1 MENPRIYVASLSD
14 YNNGRLEGKW
24 FDFDD
29 YSDASEL
36 MDAIT
41 DMLDEITKKYNDG
54 EEREEWA
61 VHDYEYI
68 PSTLATEYMGER
80 DFQTIYDIIEASEEH
95 GIPTEVLMER
105 VGDTGS
111 DDYGNIAESL
121 MFVVDGNDESD
132 IVYEMEEQ
140 LGELGF
146 DFWQNHIYIDDVTQ
160 RVMYGEDLQRYR
172 EDIQYENPDMDEDEV
187 ERLAEQQA
195 NDEENRRNDDLIGY
209 LEEMEYTD
217 IPTWVSKDYESAWK
231 NEESYNYDIINYDGK
246 MYVFS
251 INYSQGGNVKYEG
264 GGMINGKYLD
274 SLSETSKN
282 KILQNIANHYG
293 ISLSEAEEEVRD
305 EDAEMLYE
313 YIANNPTLR
322 MDVYTAIRNK
332 RYDEGG
338 NVPNDSVIA
347 NYYGYKAYNLKD
359 YEMDNLRMAYIRD
372 VLEPHK
378 ENKKLDRINQ
388 ETEVKVRLS
397 DEYDSLLKQY
407 GSADI
412 ISEMADLDERDG
424 RTDAEMKKEWIDY
437 KWRVYPNKY
446 NNGGNV
452 QRLSDEDVARIQ
464 QAIEQSRHKGI
475 YEKFQ
480 ENQISPKEAM
490 QFVKENPEVLKLL
503 VLKKGGKI
511 NSENY
516 DMLRGKIKEVKHHA
530 SELQSIT
537 NRKKEVPAWV
547 LAKSTRAS
555 TDLSDITHYMDSAK
569 FGKGG
574 NVSYKEQQ
582 INEVSSWDNDE
593 IANYLGISISQV
605 AKDRNRYVR
614 EAQSV
619 MMLSSYGNGGGV
631 GNITEKELL
640 DWAKGID
647 DENLLSWCGY
657 SNKGDFEDST
667 DLPYSKKNLVE
678 TNFEDL
684 EYVYN
689 NQNKYGIKY
698 NNGGGITD
706 YDWAN
711 EFRKG
716 KPNKMVVVYRID
728 GNLMISEVEVE
739 ARNET
744 EAYYNTRKQFEA
756 QNPNAKIEKVYTLG
770 DVEAGKF
777 EEGGG
782 VKSIYVHKYNPNI
795 TFEVIELTN
804 KGVKGLQKNPKSLSN
819 KEKKQGIIVSYSDA
833 ELKELFEKKYD
844 DGGGVDGL
852 SDLIKG

>member
-80 DFQTIYDIIEASEEH
+80 DFQTIYDIIKASEEH

-111 DDYGNIAESL
+111 DDYRNIAESL

-140 LGELGF
+140 FGELGF

-160 RVMYGEDLQRYR
+160 RVMYGEDVQRYR
-172 EDIQYENPDMDEDEV
+172 EDIQYDNPDMDEDEV

-231 NEESYNYDIINYDGK
+231 NEESYNYDIISYDGK

-251 INYSQGGNVKYEG
+251 INYSQGGNV
-264 GGMINGKYLD
+264 M
-274 SLSETSKN
+274 
-282 KILQNIANHYG
+282 
-293 ISLSEAEEEVRD
+293 
-305 EDAEMLYE
+305 
-313 YIANNPTLR
+313 
-322 MDVYTAIRNK
+322 
-332 RYDEGG
+332 YD
-338 NVPNDSVIA
+338 
-347 NYYGYKAYNLKD
+347 
-359 YEMDNLRMAYIRD
+359 
-372 VLEPHK
+372 
-378 ENKKLDRINQ
+378 
-388 ETEVKVRLS
+388 
-397 DEYDSLLKQY
+397 
-407 GSADI
+407 
-412 ISEMADLDERDG
+412 
-424 RTDAEMKKEWIDY
+424 
-437 KWRVYPNKY
+437 
-446 NNGGNV
+446 NGGNV

-475 YEKFQ
+475 YEKYQ

-490 QFVKENPEVLKLL
+490 EFVKENPEVLKLL

-619 MMLSSYGNGGGV
+619 LMLSSYGNGG
-631 GNITEKELL
+631 LL
-640 DWAKGID
+640 MK
-647 DENLLSWCGY
+647 
-657 SNKGDFEDST
+657 
-667 DLPYSKKNLVE
+667 
-678 TNFEDL
+678 
-684 EYVYN
+684 
-689 NQNKYGIKY
+689 
-698 NNGGGITD
+698 
-706 YDWAN
+706 
-711 EFRKG
+711 
-716 KPNKMVVVYRID
+716 
-728 GNLMISEVEVE
+728 
-739 ARNET
+739 
-744 EAYYNTRKQFEA
+744 
-756 QNPNAKIEKVYTLG
+756 
-770 DVEAGKF
+770 
-777 EEGGG
+777 
-782 VKSIYVHKYNPNI
+782 
-795 TFEVIELTN
+795 
-804 KGVKGLQKNPKSLSN
+804 
-819 KEKKQGIIVSYSDA
+819 
-833 ELKELFEKKYD
+833 
-844 DGGGVDGL
+844 
-852 SDLIKG
+852 

>member
-36 MDAIT
+36 MGAIT
-41 DMLDEITKKYNDG
+41 EMLDEITKKYNDG

-80 DFQTIYDIIEASEEH
+80 DFQTIYDIIEASEEY

-111 DDYGNIAESL
+111 DDYENIAESL

-132 IVYEMEEQ
+132 IVEEIEEQ

-146 DFWQNHIYIDDVTQ
+146 DFWQNHIYIDDVTK
-160 RVMYGEDLQRYR
+160 RVMYGEDVDRYR
-172 EDIQYENPDMDEDEV
+172 EYIQHDNPEMDENEV
-187 ERLAEQQA
+187 ERLAEEQA
-195 NDEENRRNDDLIGY
+195 DDEESRRNDDLIGY
-209 LEEMEYTD
+209 LEEMGYTD
-217 IPTWVSKDYESAWK
+217 IPRWVSKDYVSAWK
-231 NEESYNYDIINYDGK
+231 NALSYDYDIISYDGK

-338 NVPNDSVIA
+338 NV
-347 NYYGYKAYNLKD
+347 
-359 YEMDNLRMAYIRD
+359 
-372 VLEPHK
+372 
-378 ENKKLDRINQ
+378 
-388 ETEVKVRLS
+388 
-397 DEYDSLLKQY
+397 
-407 GSADI
+407 
-412 ISEMADLDERDG
+412 
-424 RTDAEMKKEWIDY
+424 
-437 KWRVYPNKY
+437 
-446 NNGGNV
+446 

-475 YEKFQ
+475 IEKYQ
-480 ENQISPKEAM
+480 ENSPFSQQNQISPKEAM
-490 QFVKENPEVLKLL
+490 AFVKENPEVLKLL
-503 VLKKGGKI
+503 LLKKGGKI
-511 NSENY
+511 DSENY
-516 DMLRGKIKEVKHHA
+516 QMLRGKIKEVEHHA
-530 SELQSIT
+530 KELKSIT

-547 LAKSTRAS
+547 LSKSTRAS

-569 FGKGG
+569 FDKGG
-574 NVSYKEQQ
+574 NISYKEQQ

-619 MMLSSYGNGGGV
+619 LMLSSYG
-631 GNITEKELL
+631 
-640 DWAKGID
+640 
-647 DENLLSWCGY
+647 
-657 SNKGDFEDST
+657 
-667 DLPYSKKNLVE
+667 
-678 TNFEDL
+678 
-684 EYVYN
+684 
-689 NQNKYGIKY
+689 
-698 NNGGGITD
+698 NGGGITD

-782 VKSIYVHKYNPNI
+782 IND
-795 TFEVIELTN
+795 ELPYPYQMQWEKLLNDFGKDKVMRMFPSGANGYYTSRT
-804 KGVKGLQKNPKSLSN
+804 KGN
-819 KEKKQGIIVSYSDA
+819 YSDDA
-833 ELKELFEKKYD
+833 IRQSLKSMFNE
-844 DGGGVDGL
+844 GGNVNGL